1 MDEPK
6 VPKGEIGWVGY
17 YNRSGKLIFV
27 LTSKEKDRS
36 WYFLYEVNGNTM
48 KKLGKAHTPPELE
61 NKYHVLEKMHEE

>member
-6 VPKGEIGWVGY
+6 VPNGEIGWVGY

-36 WYFLYEVNGNTM
+36 WYFLYEVDGNTM